1 MLLLTVL
8 GKITLLTKYNFY
20 TYINSISVQNIM
32 ATTKWSLDLSHSELG
47 FKIKHLMI
55 SNVTGNFTQF
65 DVQSETEGDD
75 FTNAKVVANVDV
87 ASINTNN
94 EQRDE
99 HLRNADF
106 FSVDAHPNMK
116 FVSTKVERVD
126 EDTFNLYGDL
136 TIKDTTK
143 AVKLSVENNGIAT
156 DPWGNVK
163 AGFSIS
169 GKINRKDWGIN
180 YNAALETGG
189 VMLGEEL
196 KIQGEVQ
203 LVKQA

>member
-1 MLLLTVL
+1 
-8 GKITLLTKYNFY
+8 
-20 TYINSISVQNIM
+20 M
-32 ATTKWSLDLSHSELG
+32 ATTKWSLDPTHSELG

-55 SNVTGNFTQF
+55 SNVTGKFTEF
-65 DVQSETEGDD
+65 EAEAETEGDD
-75 FTNAKVVANVDV
+75 FTNAKVVANINP
-87 ASINTNN
+87 ASIDTSN

-106 FSVDAHPNMK
+106 FATDLHPTMK

-126 EDTFNLYGDL
+126 DETFNLYGDL
-136 TIKDTTK
+136 TIKETTK
-143 AVKLSVENNGIAT
+143 PVKLSVEHNGIAT

-196 KIQGEVQ
+196 KLQGEVQ

>member
-1 MLLLTVL
+1 
-8 GKITLLTKYNFY
+8 
-20 TYINSISVQNIM
+20 M
-32 ATTKWSLDLSHSELG
+32 AATKWSLDLSHSELG

-55 SNVTGNFTQF
+55 SNVTGKFTKF
-65 DVQSETEGDD
+65 DIEAETEGDD
-75 FTNAKVVANVDV
+75 FSNAKLVANVDV
-87 ASINTNN
+87 ASIDTSN

-106 FSVDAHPNMK
+106 FGVEAHPNMR
-116 FVSTKVERVD
+116 FVSTKVEKVD
-126 EDTFNLYGDL
+126 EDTFSLYGDL

-143 AVKLSVENNGIAT
+143 PVKLSIENNGIAT
-156 DPWGNVK
+156 DPWGNLK

-169 GKINRKDWGIN
+169 GKINRKDWGIS

>member
-1 MLLLTVL
+1 
-8 GKITLLTKYNFY
+8 
-20 TYINSISVQNIM
+20 M
-32 ATTKWSLDLSHSELG
+32 AQTKWVLDPSHSELG

-55 SNVTGNFTQF
+55 SNVTGKFTKF
-65 DVQSETEGDD
+65 DVEAETEGDD
-75 FTNAKVVANVDV
+75 FSHAKVIANVDV
-87 ASINTNN
+87 ASINTSN

-106 FSVDAHPNMK
+106 FEVGNHPNMK
-116 FVSTKVERVD
+116 FESTRVEKVDDV
-126 EDTFNLYGDL
+126 TFNLYGDL
-136 TIKDTTK
+136 TIKSTTK
-143 AVKLSVENNGIAT
+143 PVKLVIENNGIAT

-196 KIQGEVQ
+196 KLQGEVQ

>member
-1 MLLLTVL
+1 
-8 GKITLLTKYNFY
+8 
-20 TYINSISVQNIM
+20 M
-32 ATTKWSLDLSHSELG
+32 ATTKWVLDPSHSELG
-47 FKIKHLMI
+47 FKIKHMMI
-55 SNVTGNFTQF
+55 SNVTGNFTSF
-65 DVQSETEGDD
+65 EVETETQGDD
-75 FTNAKVVANVDV
+75 FSLAKVAAKVDV

-94 EQRDE
+94 EQRDA

-106 FSVDAHPNMK
+106 FGVEAHPTMK
-116 FVSTKVERVD
+116 FVSTGVERVD
-126 EDTFNLYGDL
+126 DDTFTLLGDL

-143 AVKLSVENNGIAT
+143 AVRLTVEDNGIAT

-169 GKINRKDWGIN
+169 GKINRKDWGIT

-196 KIQGEVQ
+196 KLQGEIQ
-203 LVKQA
+203 LIKQA